1 MLMVGMAHSEGLPRG
16 NGEILTHIGR
26 YVKQSGCPFVLL
38 GFERKT
44 MVCPLLFMCP
54 LLFPYAHL
62 SPQAMQEAVNVV
74 GDVVTGAR
82 VREALKL
89 SGLTVSNCC
98 HGES

>member
-44 MVCPLLFMCP
+44 MVCPLLF
-54 LLFPYAHL
+54 PYAHL

-89 SGLTVSNCC
+89 SGFTVSNCC

>member
-1 MLMVGMAHSEGLPRG
+1 MV
-16 NGEILTHIGR
+16 
-26 YVKQSGCPFVLL
+26 
-38 GFERKT
+38 
-44 MVCPLLFMCP
+44 CP